1 LYFTIHQILNIL
13 RITVPE
19 ITWEI
24 YSSAQ
29 ITGEYKCGSMPKRFV
44 SLLTAYRRALIAN
57 HEFDDYFLFS
67 TLFDA
72 FSIAESWGLRER
84 RL

>member
-1 LYFTIHQILNIL
+1 MYFTIHQILNIL

-29 ITGEYKCGSMPKRFV
+29 ITGEYKCGSMPKRSA
-44 SLLTAYRRALIAN
+44 SLLSAYRRALIAN
-57 HEFDDYFLFS
+57 HGFDGYFLTT
-67 TLFDA
+67 TLRDA
-72 FSIAESWGLRER
+72 LSIAESWGLRER